1 MQPNSDVMFIVTYDS
16 GHEEWLW
23 IDAQVMRGSDQ
34 MVGALV
40 KLRQQR
46 GLPPRET
53 SRTSSDADD
62 RGAHPVTV

>member
-16 GHEEWLW
+16 GHEEWFW
-23 IDAQVMRGSDQ
+23 IDAQVIRGSDQ

-46 GLPPRET
+46 GLPPEGNIQSVKR
-53 SRTSSDADD
+53 
-62 RGAHPVTV
+62 RG

>member
-40 KLRQQR
+40 NRKQR
-46 GLPPRET
+46 GLPPEGT